1 MSFNLAQFGVFL
13 RGLTDDTEKLD
24 FKAKRGIIEALKLTA
39 VLFIKTEKRK
49 SKPSVRQMPRLSIMM
64 VIRMASLFQKLRTL
78 FRASLHEAADKA
90 LQKSDLSVYDDYIRE
105 AERELEEFK
114 KSIAPMFAQVKTS
127 RRRRDALA
135 NKAAEFDLMVDKFL
149 VAGKRTEAM
158 VTQKQLSSTMELI
171 KTYDQSLARQVE
183 AAEKLDDVR
192 VKLSGRLDIAKQE
205 RDELGFLLQ
214 LAKSKELS
222 TKSMRSLD
230 SLMGQGDSE
239 VARAAENIRSRL
251 DHADAAWEVQTKSL
265 DNQLDEAMQS
275 LEVEAELA
283 ARMERLG
290 I

>member
-1 MSFNLAQFGVFL
+1 
-13 RGLTDDTEKLD
+13 
-24 FKAKRGIIEALKLTA
+24 
-39 VLFIKTEKRK
+39 
-49 SKPSVRQMPRLSIMM
+49 
-64 VIRMASLFQKLRTL
+64 MASLFQKLRTL

-90 LQKSDLSVYDDYIRE
+90 LQKSDLAVYDDYIRQ

-114 KSIAPMFAQVKTS
+114 NSIAPMFAQVKTS

-149 VAGKRTEAM
+149 VADKRTEAM

-171 KTYDQSLARQVE
+171 KTYDQSLVRQVE

-192 VKLSGRLDIAKQE
+192 VKLEGRLAIAKQE
-205 RDELGFLLQ
+205 REELGFLLQ
-214 LAKSKELS
+214 LAKSKEIS
-222 TKSMRSLD
+222 TKAMRSLD

-239 VARAAENIRSRL
+239 VAHAAENIRSRL

-290 I
+290 IQ

>member
-1 MSFNLAQFGVFL
+1 
-13 RGLTDDTEKLD
+13 
-24 FKAKRGIIEALKLTA
+24 
-39 VLFIKTEKRK
+39 
-49 SKPSVRQMPRLSIMM
+49 
-64 VIRMASLFQKLRTL
+64 MASLFQKLRTL

-90 LQKSDLSVYDDYIRE
+90 LQKSDLAVYDDYIRQ

-114 KSIAPMFAQVKTS
+114 RSIAPMFAQVKTS
-127 RRRRDALA
+127 RRRRDTLA
-135 NKAAEFDLMVDKFL
+135 NKAAELDLMVDKFL

-171 KTYDQSLARQVE
+171 KTYDQSLVRQVE

-192 VKLSGRLDIAKQE
+192 VKLEGRLAIAKQE
-205 RDELGFLLQ
+205 REELGFLLQ
-214 LAKSKELS
+214 LAKSKEIS
-222 TKSMRSLD
+222 TKAMRSLD
-230 SLMGQGDSE
+230 SLMGQGDSD